1 MRRLLYQPTT
11 DDAASVSQRVWDLAA
26 MNRAGW
32 EERLR
37 VRDVMNSRRAL
48 KALVGDFVN
57 DEALRMPIANLMVKA
72 DETLARKIGRRPD
85 TKVDPPV
92 SKDGESDLSRKRA
105 DKRARI
111 VDAHDEITKLEMMLP
126 QIGRWLPGYGFTAIM
141 LRFGMSPSG
150 DPYPLLELRDPIQ
163 TFPGEWG
170 ARQEPCDVAAA
181 FRMSKTA
188 VARMFP
194 DARAALMDYRQD
206 SSGAVLLDAGTS
218 TRGPS
223 WMSQSG
229 GQVDVYE
236 YVDERGTWMV
246 LPDAKRVLSF
256 VPNVLSSPA
265 FRVVK
270 RFAFDELV
278 GAYDHVLG
286 VMAMMARLALL
297 QGVAIEDVVMAE
309 TNIFGSPPAGGGY
322 KRGRNAVNV
331 FQQGTSVAKTNSA
344 VPFEAFQQIQQLER
358 QLRLAA
364 NHSEQ
369 EDGQA
374 GTGWSTGKG
383 LEQLAGS
390 AGLEVQEYL
399 LSMRY
404 CLQEL
409 DSLRLEA
416 DEAACDVDKMMY
428 GIRGGA
434 PFAESYKPSAD
445 IKGDYRTRRVYGA
458 MAGFDDASKIVTGLQ
473 LLQARVI
480 DTETF
485 MEQIDGLENHERIQ
499 ERVQTEQV
507 KTMLMSALEAQAS
520 QGGQAAIEAAIGMLP
535 AGDMRKVFEAVF
547 TPPPDPNAA
556 PPAGGLPG
564 APPGAPA
571 AAGAAAP
578 GPQDVTSIMSKLSS
592 SGAQSGSARTVG
604 QLAS

>member
-1 MRRLLYQPTT
+1 MRSFLYQPTT
-11 DDAASVSQRVWDLAA
+11 DDPASVSERVWNLAA

-48 KALVGDFVN
+48 KALVGDFVD
-57 DEALRMPIANLMVKA
+57 DETLRMPIANLMVKA

-92 SKDGESDLSRKRA
+92 SKDGESDLSRRRA

-111 VDAHDEITKLEMMLP
+111 VDAFDEISKLELILP

-170 ARQEPCDVAAA
+170 ARQEPCDVAVVYSVS
-181 FRMSKTA
+181 RGEL
-188 VARMFP
+188 ARRYP
-194 DARAALMDYRQD
+194 DARAALSSYKQD

-229 GQVDVYE
+229 GQVQVYE
-236 YVDERGTWMV
+236 YVDERGTWTV
-246 LPDAKRVLSF
+246 LPDAKRILDF

-286 VMAMMARLALL
+286 VMAMMARLSLL
-297 QGVAIEDVVMAE
+297 QGVAIEDVVLAE
-309 TNIFGSPPAGGGY
+309 LNIFGSPPSGGVY
-322 KRGRNAVNV
+322 KRGRNEVNV
-331 FQQGTSVAKTNSA
+331 FQQGTSVQRTNSA
-344 VPFEAFQQIQQLER
+344 VPFEAFQQVQQLER

-416 DEAACDVDKMMY
+416 DEAACDVEKMMY
-428 GIRGGA
+428 GIRKGA
-434 PFAESYKPSAD
+434 PFAEKYTPSAD

-473 LLQARVI
+473 LLQARAI

-485 MEQIDGLENHERIQ
+485 MEQIDGLENHELIK

-507 KTMLMSALEAQAS
+507 KTMLMTALEAQAS

-535 AGDMRKVFEAVF
+535 AGDMRDVFTKVFIQP
-547 TPPPDPNAA
+547 TQDPGAA

-571 AAGAAAP
+571 PGAGPA
-578 GPQDVTSIMSKLSS
+578 GPQDVTSIMSKLA
-592 SGAQSGSARTVG
+592 SGGAASGSARTVG
-604 QLAS
+604 TLA